1 MMPQEGGPHDSDVFD
16 SNVSCS
22 NVELDLKMHT
32 TQTNSVIWENF
43 SQQTANDI

>member
-22 NVELDLKMHT
+22 NVELDSKMHT
-32 TQTNSVIWENF
+32 TQTNSGNWQNF
-43 SQQTANDI
+43 S